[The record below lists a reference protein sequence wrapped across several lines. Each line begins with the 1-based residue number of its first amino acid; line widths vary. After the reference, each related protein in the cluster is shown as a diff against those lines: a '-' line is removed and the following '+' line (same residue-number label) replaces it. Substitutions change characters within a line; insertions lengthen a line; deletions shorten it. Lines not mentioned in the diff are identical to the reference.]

1 MTENEA
7 SIYVFFKWYSYLP
20 DNLKQIFKEFLGPEG
35 LKKYLK
41 ESIDERQESNL
52 NIVLPFLNKIYG
64 TNHESIVNNWNSS
77 TFIESLKN
85 KANLK
90 NELNFKIEDIIYI
103 LFLSKLN
110 NQTFRH
116 RNMHFILRDILSLN
130 TREGLVKYF
139 FHRIY
144 RESTCGSVFEK
155 NLLKDFSYN
164 SQGFFEKPYENTMIE
179 LKLEN
184 IGAFNHGA

>member
-1 MTENEA
+1 MKK
-7 SIYVFFKWYSYLP
+7 VFILNYSWEKILFI
-20 DNLKQIFKEFLGPEG
+20 NFNN

-41 ESIDERQESNL
+41 ESRDERQESNL

-110 NQTFRH
+110 NQLFRQ
-116 RNMHFILRDILSLN
+116 RNVHFIFRDISSLN

-139 FHRIY
+139 FQRIY
-144 RESTCGSVFEK
+144 GESTCGSVFEK